1 MEKKRKLKLK
11 RLLNSLSNRRLAV
24 TTLLVLAL
32 ASYFVIQR
40 TLNNQL
46 VDEKVNIALSIM
58 QEAQASN
65 IGIENWRKLDQTK
78 VFSKE
83 VITHRLSR
91 FDEIT
96 VKLENRW
103 NKRRIKKWE
112 EEPVRYVQWLAEHPK
127 SIENMTIS
135 E

>member
-1 MEKKRKLKLK
+1 M
-11 RLLNSLSNRRLAV
+11 SNRRLAV